1 MFVGVERSR
10 EKVELLCEVTC
21 WPNPPAVNVNVDAG
35 VPQAVCVVWRVELG
49 SSVAAPPSFVFEA
62 GDPGCSSCAPEKGD
76 VKTAFALSL

>member
-10 EKVELLCEVTC
+10 EKVELLCEVMC

-35 VPQAVCVVWRVELG
+35 VPQAVCVVWRVGLG